1 MDDFAEKF
9 HSPVPNFNMALR
21 DTVESIMVGTT
32 VRNLVCKI
40 KPTMD
45 WMKGS
50 KDNKFS
56 MSAANTHRG
65 VVELLVNPIS
75 QGGTTV
81 RNLVRKI

>member
-1 MDDFAEKF
+1 
-9 HSPVPNFNMALR
+9 
-21 DTVESIMVGTT
+21 
-32 VRNLVCKI
+32 
-40 KPTMD
+40 MD

-65 VVELLVNPIS
+65 VVELLMNPIS